1 MGGGNF
7 APKPTSLTSYKASLL
22 RTCLGT
28 QICLEMK
35 FSLYKTNQILT
46 QSLYSCGSISE
57 FPQKKHEGKYEKG
70 FMSSDRKYNQINKH
84 RILLYIFNNVLGKQL
99 YLL

>member
-1 MGGGNF
+1 MSIGSPLEQKSEVKIYKWGGGNF

-57 FPQKKHEGKYEKG
+57 FPQKKT
-70 FMSSDRKYNQINKH
+70 
-84 RILLYIFNNVLGKQL
+84 
-99 YLL
+99 